1 MTLGNSYLVTE
12 DNLNALR
19 QWFIR
24 YVQSFDS
31 GDPIVSQA
39 VTLKKDHSLRVCDE
53 ILNIGKRLDLSPEHL
68 RLAEAIA
75 LLHDVGRFEQ
85 VKRYRTFVDMKSED
99 HGELGVKVLHAEKA
113 LALLNEA
120 TQELILK
127 AVAYHN
133 RMAVPEDE
141 SPMCIY
147 FTSLLRD
154 ADKLDIFNLVTD
166 FYCAPPEERNSTVEL
181 DLPDTPLVSEDV
193 LDGLRNRK
201 MIKLNQLQSLNDFKL
216 LQMAW
221 IYDIN
226 YQPAFQMI
234 QERRY
239 LERIRNTMPASETID
254 RIYER
259 LSLDLQQRA
268 ESRVTLKSPSF

>member
-12 DNLNALR
+12 DNLKNLR
-19 QWFIR
+19 QWFTG

-31 GDPIVSQA
+31 GDPIISQA

-53 ILNIGKRLDLSPEHL
+53 ILTIGRRLDLSPENL
-68 RLAEAIA
+68 RLAEVMA

-85 VKRYRTFVDMKSED
+85 VKRYRTFVDMKSEN
-99 HGELGVKVLHAEKA
+99 HGELGVKVLQTEKP
-113 LALLNEA
+113 LASLNEA

-133 RMAVPEDE
+133 RMTIPEDE
-141 SPMCIY
+141 SPVCIY
-147 FTSLLRD
+147 FTNLLRD
-154 ADKLDIFNLVTD
+154 ADKLDIFNLLADYYYT
-166 FYCAPPEERNSTVEL
+166 PPETRNSTVEL
-181 DLPDTPLVSEDV
+181 NLPDTPAISDDV
-193 LDGLRNRK
+193 LAGLRNRQ
-201 MIKLNQLQSLNDFKL
+201 MIKLQQLQSLTDFKL

-226 YQPAFQMI
+226 FQPTFQMI
-234 QERRY
+234 HDRRY

-259 LSLDLQQRA
+259 LSLDLQQCA
-268 ESRVTLKSPSF
+268 ESSAPLISSLP